1 MTARALIRQLR
12 ANPLL
17 QALEAREKRLSADDD
32 DDDVAANDGAAAG
45 SAAAAT
51 PRDGR
56 AANSGEAEIEVSWQM
71 KQVHV
76 LLNGQSSLGITVHKV
91 GMQPLSSMIAIYII
105 YIDSNILYIL

>member
-17 QALEAREKRLSADDD
+17 QALEAREKRLSAD